1 MLLTLAAV
9 GVLMTAY
16 PGGAQN
22 RGNPD
27 PGSAP
32 VNIVSPL
39 PLPITGSTSV
49 SGTVA
54 VTQSGTWDM
63 GITGTPNVRITGRT
77 PYHFRVNGSF
87 DGSGTTGA
95 AVSHTLPAGKTFEMQ
110 HVSCSANIAN
120 ETGNPLVLVLH
131 SGTVPNQVTLASL
144 QVPQLGGYKRA
155 YFVTQPTHAYLGPV
169 PNQSFGNTITVSAGV
184 WDGAGFVDCYVA
196 GELIN

>member
-9 GVLMTAY
+9 GVLMTVHQ
-16 PGGAQN
+16 GGAQGQ
-22 RGNPD
+22 GNLV

-54 VTQSGTWDM
+54 VTQSGTWD
-63 GITGTPNVRITGRT
+63 VRITGRT

-87 DGSGTTGA
+87 DGSSGTTGA
-95 AVSHTLPAGKTFEMQ
+95 EVSHTLPAGKTFEMQ
-110 HVSCSANIAN
+110 HVSCSANIAH
-120 ETGNPLVLVLH
+120 ETGNPLVLVLL
-131 SGTVPNQVTLASL
+131 SGAIPNQVTLASL

-155 YFVTQPTHAYLGPV
+155 YFVTQATHAYLGPV